1 MTNKIVT
8 VITGLSCCST
18 AIGSHISDEQMRKD
32 YSYYKAQKLL
42 KAMLENGLISIDEFN
57 KISEKNRQ
65 TFSPYLAEIMP

>member
-1 MTNKIVT
+1 MTNKTVT
-8 VITGLSCCST
+8 VITEPSCCST
-18 AIGSHISDEQMRKD
+18 VIGSHISDEQMRKD
-32 YSYYKAQKLL
+32 YNYYKAQKLL